1 MSALKYWLWL
11 TTRPSLKPGEAAA
24 LAERFGGPERV
35 YFADPAEYALTGIS
49 SRLREELE
57 HKELDWPERIL
68 EDCARLEIRVLTMQD
83 AEYPERLRQI
93 DAPPAVLYV
102 KGRTIPFD
110 ELVSVG
116 VVGSRRPTPYG
127 IQMAGDLG
135 RDLAYRGAVV
145 VSGIAQG
152 IDSAALR
159 GAILAGG
166 TVCSV
171 LGGGIDVVYP
181 SSSADLF
188 RVIPQVGAL
197 VSEYPPGTATE
208 GRHYP
213 IRNRIISGL
222 SLGVAAVQGGE
233 RSGTLITARTALDQ
247 NRDVFAFPGLAGDPA
262 SAGTNLLIQRGEA
275 KLIQSAA
282 DILEEYEGL
291 YPERSQ
297 ARPAVERPLEHI
309 VSRTETPQSRSVPAE
324 KPVDKRPGRAYST
337 FEAQTEE
344 FTDDEKKVLLTL
356 GERTL
361 RPDDLIGETGLPT
374 QRVLT
379 VLTILTMRGFL
390 TERPGNGF
398 EAVTVFRA
406 PDDAT

>member
-35 YFADPAEYALTGIS
+35 YFADPAEYALAGSS

-135 RDLAYRGAVV
+135 RDLAYRGG
-145 VSGIAQG
+145 SGG
-152 IDSAALR
+152 LRHCPGHRLGRSA

-291 YPERSQ
+291 YPERAQ

-344 FTDDEKKVLLTL
+344 FTDDEKKVLLT
-356 GERTL
+356 GGADA
-361 RPDDLIGETGLPT
+361 P
-374 QRVLT
+374 
-379 VLTILTMRGFL
+379 
-390 TERPGNGF
+390 PG
-398 EAVTVFRA
+398 
-406 PDDAT
+406 

>member
-1 MSALKYWLWL
+1 
-11 TTRPSLKPGEAAA
+11 
-24 LAERFGGPERV
+24 
-35 YFADPAEYALTGIS
+35 
-49 SRLREELE
+49 
-57 HKELDWPERIL
+57 
-68 EDCARLEIRVLTMQD
+68 MQD
-83 AEYPERLRQI
+83 TEYPERLRQI

-188 RVIPQVGAL
+188 RVIPQVGAGEPNL
-197 VSEYPPGTATE
+197 RDGHRGAALSYPQPHHQRTEPGC
-208 GRHYP
+208 GRRAGRRAQRDPHHP
-213 IRNRIISGL
+213 
-222 SLGVAAVQGGE
+222 
-233 RSGTLITARTALDQ
+233 RTALDQ

-297 ARPAVERPLEHI
+297 ARPAVERPLEQI

-379 VLTILTMRGFL
+379 VLTILTMRGFRP
-390 TERPGNGF
+390 ERPGNGF